1 MVFHFYCCMNIH
13 FFKENSRPS
22 SRISFIFKKSQFHQI
37 NSKMPSYSSLE
48 ITAIAII
55 AIIVFVIILIMT
67 QNQKNEVIQILHGY
81 PGLDDKELLAMQ
93 NAFNLFDKNGSGEI
107 NRKDFISAMNLQR
120 REVENK
126 TMYDLIVESAM
137 TQNEPT
143 VNFDQF
149 VETMME

>member
-1 MVFHFYCCMNIH
+1 MKNLQKKNTIRSSPLLCSKNLKAYQSTYNNKMLSSSETSEVAAITVSLIFII
-13 FFKENSRPS
+13 FFG
-22 SRISFIFKKSQFHQI
+22 ITFITHNLWKQKQVIPTLSGYLSLD
-37 NSKMPSYSSLE
+37 NEEKLE
-48 ITAIAII
+48 I
-55 AIIVFVIILIMT
+55 
-67 QNQKNEVIQILHGY
+67 
-81 PGLDDKELLAMQ
+81 Q
-93 NAFNLFDKNGSGEI
+93 NAFKLFNMNGSGEI